1 MSVGLSRRAFLAGG
15 ASLAGIG
22 SATVLVPR
30 AAAAVLAP
38 PGVKKLALRRSAFL
52 PLVGQAFQI
61 VSDRGRLTV
70 TLRQV
75 NDLKPAVHPGAEDQ
89 FSLIFTDTRLRP
101 VRPQGTYALS
111 HPRRGQIPLFVVPI
125 GPRRT
130 AQHYQIIID
139 NRPRAAIHKEH
150 S

>member
-38 PGVKKLALRRSAFL
+38 AGVQKLALRRSAFL
-52 PLVGQAFQI
+52 PLVGQTFQI
-61 VSDRGRLTV
+61 ASDRGGLTF
-70 TLRQV
+70 TLRRV
-75 NDLKPAVHPGAEDQ
+75 GDLKPAVHPGAEDQ
-89 FSLIFTDTRLRP
+89 FSLLVTDTRFRP
-101 VRPQGTYALS
+101 ALPQGTYALR
-111 HPRRGQIPLFVVPI
+111 HPRRGQMPLFIVPI
-125 GPRRT
+125 GPRST

-139 NRPRAAIHKEH
+139 SRPRAAIRKEQ

>member
-30 AAAAVLAP
+30 ATAAVLAP
-38 PGVKKLALRRSAFL
+38 AGVKKLALRRSAFL
-52 PLVGQAFQI
+52 PLVGQTFRIA
-61 VSDRGRLTV
+61 SDRGGLTV

-75 NDLKPAVHPGAEDQ
+75 NDLKPAVRPGAEDQ

-101 VRPQGTYALS
+101 ALPQGTYAIS
-111 HPRRGQIPLFVVPI
+111 HPRRGQISLSVIPI
-125 GPRRT
+125 GLRRT

-139 NRPRAAIHKEH
+139 SRPRAAIHKEQ